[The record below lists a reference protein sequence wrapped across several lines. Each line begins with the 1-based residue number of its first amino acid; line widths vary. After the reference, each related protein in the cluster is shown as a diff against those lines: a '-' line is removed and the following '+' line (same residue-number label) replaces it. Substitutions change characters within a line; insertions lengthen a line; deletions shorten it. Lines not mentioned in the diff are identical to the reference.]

1 MNQACGLANTEAA
14 CRCDRQLPAVRYLA
28 MTRGT
33 ERGAVVAMHKPE
45 LEEVERQFAA
55 FTRLT
60 DAAAILRAHPD
71 YRVPE
76 AQRAAIL
83 AVLRQ
88 EGVLYRPTVQR
99 RRAVLVAGGLGIP
112 QRFYAPFA
120 TWLAQ
125 RGYLVMTFDLRGMGA
140 SRRPEHRHSL
150 RGLDADMLTWAR
162 QDFPA
167 AVQALSRMADG
178 DSIIV
183 IGHSLGAHHAVMTDP
198 HTQTRI
204 ETLVCV
210 AAGSGYWRDWAAPS
224 RRMAPLMLHV
234 AAPLLTPL
242 LGYFPGKALRM
253 VGDLPGPAMRQW
265 IRWCLHPGFAWGAEP
280 ERVQPSLQSARFR
293 IEAFSFTDDDAM
305 TEACTRKLLVE
316 MPNAVSTLMVV
327 KPSDVGLLR
336 IGHTGAFR
344 RESAEALWPMFEQ
357 AFLKPVSVD
366 LS

>member
-1 MNQACGLANTEAA
+1 MKPQAAGGEPVELRTA
-14 CRCDRQLPAVRYLA
+14 D
-28 MTRGT
+28 GT
-33 ERGAVVAMHKPE
+33 D
-45 LEEVERQFAA
+45 LQ
-55 FTRLT
+55 
-60 DAAAILRAHPD
+60 
-71 YRVPE
+71 
-76 AQRAAIL
+76 
-83 AVLRQ
+83 
-88 EGVLYRPTVQR
+88 GVLYRPTGQH

-125 RGYLVMTFDLRGMGA
+125 RGHLVMTFDLRGMGA
-140 SRRPEHRHSL
+140 SRRPEHRRSL

-167 AVQALSRMADG
+167 AVQALSDMVNGEPIAL
-178 DSIIV
+178 
-183 IGHSLGAHHAVMTDP
+183 IGHSLGAHHAVMTDA

-204 ETLVCV
+204 ETLVSV

-224 RRMAPLMLHV
+224 RRVAPLMLHL

-265 IRWCLHPGFAWGAEP
+265 TRWCRHPGFAWGAEP
-280 ERVQPSLQSARFR
+280 DLVQPGLQSARFR

-305 TEACTRKLLVE
+305 TENCTRQLLAAT
-316 MPNAVSTLMVV
+316 PNAPSKLIVV
-327 KPSDVGLLR
+327 KPGDRGLAR

-344 RESAEALWPMFEQ
+344 REAADVLWPMFE
-357 AFLKPVSVD
+357 AAVLNG
-366 LS
+366 